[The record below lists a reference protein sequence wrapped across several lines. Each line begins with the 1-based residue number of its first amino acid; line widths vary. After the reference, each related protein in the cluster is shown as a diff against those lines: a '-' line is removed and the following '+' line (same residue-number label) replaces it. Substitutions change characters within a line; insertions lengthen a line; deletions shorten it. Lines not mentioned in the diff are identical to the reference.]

1 MGKNV
6 ETLFWKD
13 KYEKQE
19 IFQIHK
25 FKIISS
31 QVHVLRNFK
40 AFYYFNWHFYRHDL
54 NTWK

>member
-1 MGKNV
+1 MGKDV

-31 QVHVLRNFK
+31 QMHVLRNFK
-40 AFYYFNWHFYRHDL
+40 AFYYFNWHLFYCRD
-54 NTWK
+54 